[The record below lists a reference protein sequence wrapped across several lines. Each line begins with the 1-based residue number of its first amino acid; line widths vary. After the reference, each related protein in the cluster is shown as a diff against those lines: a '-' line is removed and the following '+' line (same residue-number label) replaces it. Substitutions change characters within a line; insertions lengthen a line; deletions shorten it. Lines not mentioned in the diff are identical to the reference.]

1 MEKPGC
7 AQWLCT
13 APLSDRVS
21 KILKGWSIKW
31 CCIASARCLSFIPRN
46 SPHLPKSLCTPGFIY
61 KLAVKCCSLFDS
73 LQLIAH
79 NLSRLQDASFING
92 DIFQKAVQLA
102 ALHIAYIFHISRT
115 GHMQNH
121 FTVAQTQER
130 WFGRKARGQR
140 FWFSFFHSPPADR
153 GKSSNISLPF
163 FCICTRLFIL
173 LRAGIQRMK
182 L

>member
-1 MEKPGC
+1 MHCLP
-7 AQWLCT
+7 
-13 APLSDRVS
+13 
-21 KILKGWSIKW
+21 SIH
-31 CCIASARCLSFIPRN
+31 RN
-46 SPHLPKSLCTPGFIY
+46 SPHLPQSFCILGLIY

-79 NLSRLQDASFING
+79 NLFRFQDALFIND

-102 ALHIAYIFHISRT
+102 ALHIAYIFHISET

-121 FTVAQTQER
+121 FTVAQTQAR
-130 WFGRKARGQR
+130 LFGRKARGSVSN
-140 FWFSFFHSPPADR
+140 SFTHLLQTV

-163 FCICTRLFIL
+163 FCICRRLFIL
-173 LRAGIQRMK
+173 LRAGIQWMK